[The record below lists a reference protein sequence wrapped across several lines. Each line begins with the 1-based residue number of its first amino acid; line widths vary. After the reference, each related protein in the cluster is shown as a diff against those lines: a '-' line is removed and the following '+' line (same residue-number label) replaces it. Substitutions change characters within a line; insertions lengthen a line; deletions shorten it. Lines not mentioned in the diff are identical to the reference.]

1 MSFKLKPVKE
11 EFKVFAESFGLDKID
26 KDTAQYFETKRAF
39 YCGMM
44 CAINKLL
51 VEVKVIVNNN
61 EIEPEVENLVKSILK
76 ELEV

>member
-1 MSFKLKPVKE
+1 MSFKLKPAKE
-11 EFKVFAESFGLDKID
+11 EFKVFAESMGLDKID
-26 KDTAQYFETKRAF
+26 ENTAQYFETKRAF

-51 VEVKVIVNNN
+51 VEVKVIKTS
-61 EIEPEVENLVKSILK
+61 EIEPEMENLVNSILK